1 MEHQHRSSRG
11 EGAGDDDVAGVLPAR
26 IAHLDAEPELTTGFD
41 LLLASRRAEATL
53 ITTLLTYQ
61 DRRERE
67 ALATGLAFH
76 QRRAA
81 RDAALRD
88 AALILGATEAVTSG
102 ILTAARTTR
111 TSLPTTWTAYTTGE
125 IDTPRMR
132 TIARAAMTLIRAEHF
147 GALDA
152 AAAAA
157 AARMTVGELRGWLR
171 RYIARL
177 DPAHYAADCAASRA
191 DRWVRIHHDDH
202 AMSYLEARLPTVA
215 AAAIANRL
223 RAVARAQN
231 TPIPT
236 PAGAGAPPPRAQAP
250 ATNGQAPLPFPV
262 EEHDG
267 LERTTIEEP
276 PIQVQ
281 DGPECL
287 PDQAHDSAAATHTH
301 AGTDAGTDAD
311 ADADAVREAGDTR
324 TLSQREADLFCAWL
338 LDGRVEGA
346 SIEAKI
352 AIMIP
357 EATLSG
363 DSQAP
368 GISADRTWVIPAED
382 ARHLA
387 AQTLTQNT
395 SQNTSQ
401 NTGQDRGL
409 HHWYQ
414 TYYRPTPN
422 PADRSGA
429 AGAASAAAGDDGL
442 GPTADEADI
451 LSVTYQGRYAPA
463 RLRDAITF
471 RDGTCQAPGCDVEVP
486 RCDLD
491 HRLPYPTGP
500 TTGGN
505 LQALCR
511 RHHRLKS
518 HGHLEIPARP
528 APEPAPPKPAPP
540 REPCR
545 HRAPA
550 VRLTPDVRPSERP
563 VGLSALPRRRR
574 PSPVRGPVDLL
585 HCPTPVQLLS

>member
-1 MEHQHRSSRG
+1 M
-11 EGAGDDDVAGVLPAR
+11 LPAR
-26 IAHLDAEPELTTGFD
+26 IAHLDAEPELTTSWE

-67 ALATGLAFH
+67 ALAAGLAFH

-132 TIARAAMTLIRAEHF
+132 TIARAAMTLIRLTHLHHLEH
-147 GALDA
+147 LDTAASA
-152 AAAAA
+152 AAQ
-157 AARMTVGELRGWLR
+157 RLTTGQLRAWLR

-177 DPAHYAADCAASRA
+177 DPAQYAADCAASRA

-236 PAGAGAPPPRAQAP
+236 PAGAGTGAGTGTGAGAPPSGVQAP
-250 ATNGQAPLPFPV
+250 ATTGQAPLPFPV
-262 EEHDG
+262 QEHNG

-287 PDQAHDSAAATHTH
+287 PHQAHDSAAATHNHT
-301 AGTDAGTDAD
+301 GTDAGTDV
-311 ADADAVREAGDTR
+311 DAVREAGDTR

-357 EATLSG
+357 EATLNG

-368 GISADRTWVIPAED
+368 GISADRTWVIPAAD

-395 SQNTSQ
+395 SQNT
-401 NTGQDRGL
+401 GQDRGL

-414 TYYRPTPN
+414 AYYRPTPD
-422 PADRSGA
+422 PVGR
-429 AGAASAAAGDDGL
+429 SAAAGDDGL

-471 RDGTCQAPGCDVEVP
+471 RDGTCQAPGCAIEVP

-528 APEPAPPKPAPP
+528 APEPAPPEPAQPIPAPPKPAPP
-540 REPCR
+540 LQRQRPQNHRHHSALERALRYSPA
-545 HRAPA
+545 HRASRSRDSASP
-550 VRLTPDVRPSERP
+550 RGGHL
-563 VGLSALPRRRR
+563 LS
-574 PSPVRGPVDLL
+574 GPVDLL
-585 HCPTPVQLLS
+585 HCTARIRI

>member
-1 MEHQHRSSRG
+1 R
-11 EGAGDDDVAGVLPAR
+11 
-26 IAHLDAEPELTTGFD
+26 
-41 LLLASRRAEATL
+41 
-53 ITTLLTYQ
+53 TTL
-61 DRRERE
+61 
-67 ALATGLAFH
+67 
-76 QRRAA
+76 
-81 RDAALRD
+81 
-88 AALILGATEAVTSG
+88 
-102 ILTAARTTR
+102 

-132 TIARAAMTLIRAEHF
+132 TIARAAMTLIRPTHLHHLEH
-147 GALDA
+147 LDTAASA
-152 AAAAA
+152 AAQ
-157 AARMTVGELRGWLR
+157 RLTTGQLRAWLR

-177 DPAHYAADCAASRA
+177 DPAQYAADCAASRA

-202 AMSYLEARLPTVA
+202 AMSYLEARLPTLA

-231 TPIPT
+231 TPIPV

-250 ATNGQAPLPFPV
+250 ATNGQALLPFPV

-301 AGTDAGTDAD
+301 AGTGTDAD
-311 ADADAVREAGDTR
+311 ADVVREAGDTR

-357 EATLSG
+357 EATLNG

-395 SQNTSQ
+395 SQNT
-401 NTGQDRGL
+401 GQDQGL

-414 TYYRPTPN
+414 VSYRPAPN
-422 PADRSGA
+422 PAGRSAA
-429 AGAASAAAGDDGL
+429 AGAASAAAGADGL

-471 RDGTCQAPGCDVEVP
+471 RDGTCQAPGCDIEVP

-528 APEPAPPKPAPP
+528 AP
-540 REPCR
+540 
-545 HRAPA
+545 
-550 VRLTPDVRPSERP
+550 
-563 VGLSALPRRRR
+563 
-574 PSPVRGPVDLL
+574 
-585 HCPTPVQLLS
+585 